1 MCARF
6 YFSAIALNL
15 ESNFFDSKGYFDF
28 STWMLGFVHYFK
40 NLPSSDENQIYG
52 IRPHTDAGIFT
63 FLATDGKPGLEV
75 CLNGNE
81 CDPSKRKWV
90 KIKSPP
96 SGHLIVNLGK
106 NLEIWS
112 GGKFKATLHRVVLD
126 GKEDRFSVPFFYESN
141 LDLKIKPLIRDS
153 AQTETEKHTMT
164 DDNLTPADLMFV
176 RLNKNRLTTFT

>member
-1 MCARF
+1 
-6 YFSAIALNL
+6 
-15 ESNFFDSKGYFDF
+15 
-28 STWMLGFVHYFK
+28 MLGFVHYFK
-40 NLPSSDENQIYG
+40 NLPSSEENQIYG

-90 KIKSPP
+90 RIKSPP

-112 GGKFKATLHRVVLD
+112 GGKFKATLHRVLLD

-141 LDLKIKPLIRDS
+141 LDLKIQPLIGDC
-153 AQTETEKHTMT
+153 EKSEPGEYKMI
-164 DDNLTPADLMFV
+164 DDNVTPADLMLA
-176 RLNKNRLTTFT
+176 RLNKNKLTTFT